1 MWTKRNTWLLHLL
14 LLNIIFNHD
23 YYYDLVFII
32 TPCYWIQ
39 FQNTVIV
46 VKLKLRL
53 GIFCDNFGNFWKSL
67 TISLSC
73 FVSFCIRGTASEPIL
88 HRCFRHKCTFT
99 PTRTSSPKSKMCDS
113 QILTTYVILSILE
126 ILMTIK
132 YFFYRVHIVETPQ
145 SFYERLSWIFP

>member
-1 MWTKRNTWLLHLL
+1 MVQHCSRNVKQAQYMITASPT
-14 LLNIIFNHD
+14 LNIIFNHD
-23 YYYDLVFII
+23 YNYDCVIII

-39 FQNTVIV
+39 FQNMMIVI
-46 VKLKLRL
+46 KLKLKL

-99 PTRTSSPKSKMCDS
+99 PTRTSSPKIKMWKSWQLMSFS
-113 QILTTYVILSILE
+113 Q
-126 ILMTIK
+126 
-132 YFFYRVHIVETPQ
+132 
-145 SFYERLSWIFP
+145 SWRFLWP